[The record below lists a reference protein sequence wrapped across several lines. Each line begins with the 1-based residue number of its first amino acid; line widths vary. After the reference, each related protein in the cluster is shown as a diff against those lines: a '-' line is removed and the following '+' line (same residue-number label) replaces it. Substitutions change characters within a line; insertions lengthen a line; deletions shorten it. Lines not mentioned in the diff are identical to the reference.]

1 MKQDERVLRKIK
13 ADLLDKM
20 DPIEAAAEFKIYIEL
35 WKANVPLKY
44 WNHEV
49 QDIDHLTTQ
58 KTVQKYVN
66 KMDKC
71 IIEGYGL
78 YFHGPQG
85 AGKTLAASVILK
97 EAIKKGYTAQFTML
111 TEILEKYCNTMYDE
125 VGRKDFNEKILE
137 ADILVIDDIDKTHIS
152 QKSDF
157 ADAAYDYLFRAR
169 ANKKLPILVTS
180 NMPPNE
186 FAQTNGMSFGKS
198 LLSLFREHLYTVEV
212 ISKDRRSDIQKKLE
226 EFFDG

>member
-13 ADLLDKM
+13 AELLEKL
-20 DPIEAAAEFKIYIEL
+20 DPIEAAAEFKTYIEL
-35 WKANVPLKY
+35 WKADVPLKY
-44 WNHEV
+44 WEHKVE
-49 QDIDHLTTQ
+49 DIDHPIAQ
-58 KTVQKYVN
+58 KTVQKYVD

-85 AGKTLAASVILK
+85 AGKTLAACVILK
-97 EAIKKGYTAQFTML
+97 EAIKRGYVVQFTML

-125 VGRKDFNEKILE
+125 VGRKDFRDKILE

-157 ADAAYDYLFRAR
+157 ADATYDYLFRTR

-180 NMPPNE
+180 NMPPSE
-186 FAQTNGMSFGKS
+186 FVQTNGMTFGKS

-212 ISKDRRSDIQKKLE
+212 ISRDRRLDIQKRLG
-226 EFFDG
+226 EFFQ